1 MGLKLYERVM
11 SLEEPIKT
19 IRIRTVIPFS
29 FPFSFKMIKL
39 NIDNNLIDVDFET
52 AKRDE
57 ILNQYFPQVPVSVY
71 INKRKLP
78 NSQAELYRW
87 IDNDRFG
94 QLNYMYATFYF
105 FVTEKNADDIK
116 KAMDEKYLPLC
127 AEAINHI
134 SRAYRLL
141 VNKFFTRNFTKND
154 IIGYLL
160 AFSKNKNVFFD
171 EYFYP
176 NVFFITIIQMI
187 ISK

>member
-1 MGLKLYERVM
+1 M
-11 SLEEPIKT
+11 SELHQENIKT
-19 IRIRTVIPFS
+19 IRIKTVIPFS
-29 FPFSFKMIKL
+29 FPFPDKMIKL
-39 NIDNNLIDVDFET
+39 NINNNLISVDFQT

-57 ILNQYFPQVPVSVY
+57 ILNQYFPQVPFSVY

-116 KAMDEKYLPLC
+116 KAMDKKYLPLC

-160 AFSKNKNVFFD
+160 AFSKNETDFFD
-171 EYFYP
+171 EDFYP
-176 NVFFITIIQMI
+176 NVIFITIIQMI